1 MNVIN
6 FVMNNWDIITLVIA
20 AIAAV
25 IYAVFRG
32 NKSVVMKMLYSLVT
46 EAEKNFGSGTG
57 PLKLASVIAEVYP
70 KLPAVIKLFITEETI
85 EKWIEE
91 ALEAAKKKWESN
103 ANIQAYITPAE
114 LPAAEANAIGFE
126 IPAEVASE
134 T

>member
-32 NKSVVMKMLYSLVT
+32 NKTVVMKMLYSLVT

-57 PLKLASVIAEVYP
+57 SLKLASVIAEVYP

-103 ANIQAYITPAE
+103 ANIQAYITPVE